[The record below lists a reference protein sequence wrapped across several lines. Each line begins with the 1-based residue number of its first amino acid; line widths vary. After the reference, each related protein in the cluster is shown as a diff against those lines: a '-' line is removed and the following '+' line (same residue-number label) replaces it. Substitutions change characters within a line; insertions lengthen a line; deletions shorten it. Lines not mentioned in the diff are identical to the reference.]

1 MQIARPLFAPDPRR
15 FGRGRLRELVIEPL
29 SAGVSDD
36 LKLFAST
43 FAAGFIMVSVL
54 IA

>member
-1 MQIARPLFAPDPRR
+1 MQLARPLFAPDPRR
-15 FGRGRLRELVIEPL
+15 FGRGQMRDLFEQPLEPVM
-29 SAGVSDD
+29 SSDM
-36 LKLFAST
+36 KLFMST